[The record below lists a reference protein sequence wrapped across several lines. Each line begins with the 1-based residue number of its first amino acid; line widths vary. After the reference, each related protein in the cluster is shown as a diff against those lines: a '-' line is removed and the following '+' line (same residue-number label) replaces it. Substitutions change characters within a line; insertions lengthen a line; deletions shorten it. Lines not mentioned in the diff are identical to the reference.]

1 MIPRYGSVIMPNVPV
16 VRVQVATMV
25 LDANRLHGVSVVVVG
40 HGIHHLTC
48 VTTPILV

>member
-1 MIPRYGSVIMPNVPV
+1 MKGSVTMPYVPV

-25 LDANRLHGVSVVVVG
+25 LAASRLHGVSVVVVG
-40 HGIHHLTC
+40 QGIHRLTC